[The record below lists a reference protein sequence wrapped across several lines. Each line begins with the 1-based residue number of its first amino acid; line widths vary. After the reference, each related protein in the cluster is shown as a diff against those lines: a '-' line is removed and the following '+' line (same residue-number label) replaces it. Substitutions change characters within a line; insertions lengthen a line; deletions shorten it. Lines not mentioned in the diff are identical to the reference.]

1 MCSVGESKR
10 LSNLMVNANKATLA
24 LQEKTG
30 LGERI
35 MKLMELA
42 RVRETET
49 EKVLPFYKSTDLG
62 ERGGEG
68 GGMVGEPRGAGE
80 SLVLSE
86 AGGGGSGMLGGGKT
100 GSSSSSSIAESHTD
114 PALLLGN
121 DCVAIGLHPDGQPV
135 QEWNYLNTF
144 HKRYNQALLDQVA
157 VQREKERL
165 QRENKDLQ
173 TILKQFLDGISVNE
187 DVMNSNNPLLV
198 INGRVNLNAPLV
210 GRVGGPAVIEGNHMV
225 NTGRVVGEGA
235 MGGQ

>member
-68 GGMVGEPRGAGE
+68 GGWWASHGA
-80 SLVLSE
+80 
-86 AGGGGSGMLGGGKT
+86 
-100 GSSSSSSIAESHTD
+100 
-114 PALLLGN
+114 PA
-121 DCVAIGLHPDGQPV
+121 
-135 QEWNYLNTF
+135 
-144 HKRYNQALLDQVA
+144 
-157 VQREKERL
+157 
-165 QRENKDLQ
+165 
-173 TILKQFLDGISVNE
+173 
-187 DVMNSNNPLLV
+187 
-198 INGRVNLNAPLV
+198 
-210 GRVGGPAVIEGNHMV
+210 NH
-225 NTGRVVGEGA
+225 
-235 MGGQ
+235 